1 MNWIDEGYL
10 ISKNNYN
17 ENSIIADIFTKE
29 HGKCTGIIFG
39 GTSKKIRNYL
49 QIGNKLHINYNYKNE
64 GKTGFFKVEILKAN
78 TPLYFDDKKKLMCI
92 SSAMSLIKLLTVEF
106 QKNNNIFENIE
117 IFFNELSSEQ
127 WLKNYIFWEL
137 NLLKFLGYDLN
148 LKNIVSSKN
157 ENNQRKYIV
166 KSSSVEKLVP
176 NFLIEKNAEDTDYDT
191 LLSGLKL
198 VTDYLQKSILIPNNI
213 SQPYPRVNFI
223 NILK

>member
-17 ENSIIADIFTKE
+17 ETSIIADIFTKE
-29 HGKCTGIIFG
+29 HGKCSGIIFG

-64 GKTGFFKVEILKAN
+64 GKTGYFKVEILKAN
-78 TPLYFDDKKKLMCI
+78 TPLFFDDKKKLMCI
-92 SSAMSLIKLLTVEF
+92 SSAMSLVKLLTVEF
-106 QKNNNIFENIE
+106 QKNYKVFENIE
-117 IFFNELSSEQ
+117 IFFNNLSSKN

-148 LKNIVSSKN
+148 LENIVTSEN
-157 ENNQRKYIV
+157 INNQLKYTV
-166 KSSSVEKLVP
+166 KSSSAVKQVP
-176 NFLIEKNAEDTDYDT
+176 NFLVDKNEEDINFDT
-191 LLSGLKL
+191 LLLGLKL

-213 SQPYPRVNFI
+213 SQPYSRINFI

>member
-17 ENSIIADIFTKE
+17 ENSIIADVFTKE
-29 HGKCTGIIFG
+29 HGKCSGIIFG
-39 GTSKKIRNYL
+39 GTSKKVRNYL

-78 TPLYFDDKKKLMCI
+78 TPLYFEDKKKLMCI
-92 SSAMSLIKLLTVEF
+92 SSAMSLVKLLTVEF

-157 ENNQRKYIV
+157 ENNELKYVV

-176 NFLIEKNAEDTDYDT
+176 NFLIEKNTEDTDYDT

-213 SQPYPRVNFI
+213 SQPYSRVNFI